1 MDIYLDLI
9 FFVNFYLDFLLLVLV
24 SLILKRKTKIYRLLI
39 GALIGSL
46 SIVFLFININ
56 SFELFIYK
64 VFISIIMI
72 IISFGFKSIKYFFN
86 NFLYLYLVSI
96 ILGGF
101 LYFLN
106 DSITFKNTGLLFI
119 NNGKSINLLIVIL
132 LSPIVLIFYYKSN
145 KKYKEE
151 INKLYNVKL
160 TLLNNKILNLTAF
173 LDTGNNLIDP
183 YKKRPIILINKNIIK
198 NYNPLFI
205 YVPCYTVNKQSM
217 IKCFKIRELVINN
230 KIIKKDV
237 LVGISDNNFNI
248 DGVDLLLHKKII

>member
-106 DSITFKNTGLLFI
+106 DSITFKNTGLLFV